1 MCIALYKIMHQQGD
15 LHQQA
20 LDSEMNGLAIVGAR
34 VRARSPEHSMP
45 RDSVYVVLRSVL
57 GM

>member
-1 MCIALYKIMHQQGD
+1 MHQQGD